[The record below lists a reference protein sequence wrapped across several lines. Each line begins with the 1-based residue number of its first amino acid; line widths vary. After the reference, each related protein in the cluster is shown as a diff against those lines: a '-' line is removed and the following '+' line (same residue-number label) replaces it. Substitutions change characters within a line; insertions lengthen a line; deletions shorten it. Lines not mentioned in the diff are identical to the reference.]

1 MTFTASVRSFQVPAT
16 PGTAAWPPSRPSV
29 PTSRATRVTSS
40 AKRRSVAVSALIVSA
55 SSATSPLRVH
65 GDRAGQVA
73 PRDRGGRVGDRPH
86 LVGEVGRH
94 RVHRVGERPPRARD
108 AAHVGL
114 AAEPP
119 VGADLAR
126 HAGDLVGERGQLV
139 DHRVHGAADAP
150 VLAAQRPALDL
161 QRHVLGEVALGDRL
175 DHAGDLRRGRGEVVD
190 QRVDGTGPVAPRA
203 VVGLLVE
210 PVAHPALT
218 ADAAPDPQE
227 VAIVALRN
235 GGHVVELIGE
245 RARRALPARQPH
257 VEPTPAQLCQRVG
270 ELGEHR
276 FRRIGGSVVIGGIE
290 PRLPGRGHG
299 LGLPSRAPGPP
310 ANCSTPGTGSPA

>member
-55 SSATSPLRVH
+55 SSATSPLAFTVI
-65 GDRAGQVA
+65 V
-73 PRDRGGRVGDRPH
+73 RDRS
-86 LVGEVGRH
+86 
-94 RVHRVGERPPRARD
+94 PRAIAVAASEIDRTWLVRLD
-108 AAHVGL
+108 AIVFTESVSARQVP
-114 AAEPP
+114 ATPRTSAWPPSSP

-190 QRVDGTGPVAPRA
+190 QRVDGTGAVAPRA

-210 PVAHPALT
+210 PVAHPALA

-245 RARRALPARQPH
+245 RARGALPARQPH